1 MRPDFQPI
9 GSRRLCRPWHV
20 AGALIVFL
28 CFFFNVLDLDGS
40 KIPAPTD
47 PVERSVIAAEAT
59 PDLDPIQR
67 VDRAELW
74 EDNLLVADRARES
87 ARCRNSETLRSTPL
101 DLARSHGYR
110 VGLPR
115 DPIAD
120 LSLPI

>member
-1 MRPDFQPI
+1 MRPDFQPTR
-9 GSRRLCRPWHV
+9 SRRLCRLWHV

-28 CFFFNVLDLDGS
+28 SFFFNVLDLDGS
-40 KIPAPTD
+40 KIPAPID
-47 PVERSVIAAEAT
+47 PVEKSVLAAEET

-67 VDRAELW
+67 VGRAELW
-74 EDNLLVADRARES
+74 EDNLLVADRTRECAR
-87 ARCRNSETLRSTPL
+87 RRNSETLRSTPL

-120 LSLPI
+120 LSLPV